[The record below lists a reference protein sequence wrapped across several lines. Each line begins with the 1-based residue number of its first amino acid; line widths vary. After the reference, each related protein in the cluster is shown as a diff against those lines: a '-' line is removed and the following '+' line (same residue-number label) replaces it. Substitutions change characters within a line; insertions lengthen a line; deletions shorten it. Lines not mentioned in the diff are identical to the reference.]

1 MANPPVNLVK
11 VLRPKA
17 TPVEAYVMRVTA
29 PSAMSKTERAYSQW
43 LQLRVEKREIV
54 GFRFEALRL
63 ELAPRTTYTP
73 DFMVTVTLDP
83 LWIELHEVKGSW
95 KAPHQE
101 DARVKL
107 KVAATMFPEFKFMA
121 AVSIPQ
127 KKGGGWEFERFDR
140 RLP

>member
-1 MANPPVNLVK
+1 MAKPPVNLVK

-17 TPVEAYVMRVTA
+17 TPVEAYVTKVRA
-29 PSAMSKTERAYSQW
+29 PASMSKTELAYGQW

-54 GFRFEALRL
+54 GYRFEALRL

-83 LWIELHEVKGSW
+83 LLIEMHEVKGSW
-95 KAPHQE
+95 KMPHQD

-107 KVAATMFPEFKFMA
+107 KIAAQLFPEFTFLA
-121 AVSIPQ
+121 AVAIPQ

-140 RLP
+140 RGP